1 MAQTEWYSFH
11 ANRLRI
17 TKLDV
22 CGNPV
27 YGTASTLVTKGI
39 IKGSIGYEWE
49 DGEEINQKEGGG
61 GRGLVNKDDPYLKFV
76 TAEIEFTKVL
86 PEALSMTTGMPI
98 VADGAG
104 NAVGFRLNNQPIT
117 ANVALELWSDVGGV
131 ACGTGA
137 KPYGYFLIPFLGSG
151 KLGNIELQIS
161 EATFTITAESK
172 DGTQW
177 GAGPYDV
184 VLDDEDALSPLLT
197 PLTVNDHF
205 HSQMT
210 LVPPPAVTAGA
221 VALTAPVGP

>member
-1 MAQTEWYSFH
+1 MAEIQWYSFH
-11 ANRLRI
+11 ANRGRI

-27 YGTASTLVTKGI
+27 YGLASTLVFKSL
-39 IKGSIGYEWE
+39 IKCSIGFEWE
-49 DGEEINQKEGGG
+49 DGEEINQKNGAGE
-61 GRGLVNKDDPYLKFV
+61 RELVNKDAPYLKFV
-76 TAEIEFTKVL
+76 TAEVEFTKVI
-86 PEALSMTTGMPI
+86 PDALNMLTGMPL
-98 VADGAG
+98 VMDGAD
-104 NAVGFRLNNQPIT
+104 NAVGYRLNNQPIT
-117 ANVALELWSDVGGV
+117 ANAALELWTDVGGV
-131 ACGTGA
+131 ACGAGA
-137 KPYGYFLIPFLGSG
+137 KPYGYNLIPFMGSG
-151 KLGNIELQIS
+151 KLSNLDYQIS
-161 EATFTITAESK
+161 EATFTVTTESK

-184 VLDDEDALSPLLT
+184 VLDDVDALSPLLT